1 MEQPKHFQPP
11 AGFRATL
18 TRGAHGL
25 LRISFTFAVIAGAVL
40 AVQFG
45 AAELSR
51 RAEAAPSPDPASSLP
66 VQIRPVER
74 LGGYTVTRAFI
85 GQIETQRNVTVSFE
99 LPGRLADV
107 FVDEGDHVV
116 AGEMIARQ
124 DTALLEAEHAQLLAS
139 RSATRAQLTFA
150 EQTVERNEELQRR
163 GFAPQAGVDEAQAR
177 RDELLGRMAEINA
190 GLDSVDIRL
199 RKTKLQ
205 APFAGRVT
213 VRNVD
218 GGEVLGASQPVI
230 SLVELSAPQI
240 RVGLPLDIDETI
252 LDEVQVEV
260 AGQVY
265 PARMTSLRPDV
276 DPVTRTRTALF
287 AVDTDRLLTVGQTAQ
302 LNLQHRIAADG
313 FWVPVA
319 SLKEG
324 VRGQWTLLAVD
335 EAQSVRAAQVEILHA
350 ESNRVYVRAGL
361 PNGTPLIDVGPQRVT
376 VGQRVIPNFSE

>member
-1 MEQPKHFQPP
+1 MEQPKHSQSP
-11 AGFRATL
+11 AGFAATM
-18 TRGAHGL
+18 TRLAHGL
-25 LRISFTFAVIAGAVL
+25 LRISLTFGVIAGAAL

-51 RAEAAPSPDPASSLP
+51 RAEAAPSPDSASPLP
-66 VQIRPVER
+66 VQIKPVER
-74 LGGYTVTRAFI
+74 MSGYTVTRAFI
-85 GQIETQRNVTVSFE
+85 GQIEAQRNLTVSFE

-190 GLDSVDIRL
+190 GLASVDIRL

-213 VRNVD
+213 ARNVD
-218 GGEVLGASQPVI
+218 GGEALAASQPVI

-240 RVGLPLDIDETI
+240 RVGLPLDIDDRI
-252 LDEVQVEV
+252 LDEVQIKV
-260 AGQVY
+260 AGQEY
-265 PARMTSLRPDV
+265 PARLTSLRPDI

-287 AVDTDRLLTVGQTAQ
+287 TVDSDRLLTVGQTAK
-302 LNLQHRIAADG
+302 LILQHRISADG

-361 PNGTPLIDVGPQRVT
+361 PDGTPLIDVGPQRVT